1 LFSSS
6 VLQLKSFTLLYY
18 ERESVLRLN
27 VFFENMRVSRMII
40 YWRYKYVSELQIS
53 RCTK

>member
-1 LFSSS
+1 LLQIKSSA
-6 VLQLKSFTLLYY
+6 VVYY

-27 VFFENMRVSRMII
+27 VFFENLRISLMII
-40 YWRYKYVSELQIS
+40 YWRYEYVSELEIS